1 MAAGRRAQQ
10 AARGRRKKLKARLT
24 WERQGGR
31 EQLIEVGGVPPE
43 LVDRLA
49 PAMGAD
55 LEDALTVLSLCNGE
69 IHMDRLPTICDAYS
83 IDLDDELIYRMRMI
97 RREVNS

>member
-1 MAAGRRAQQ
+1 M
-10 AARGRRKKLKARLT
+10 
-24 WERQGGR
+24 
-31 EQLIEVGGVPPE
+31 IEVGGVPPE
-43 LVDRLA
+43 LVDQMA
-49 PAMGAD
+49 PELGEG
-55 LEDALTVLSLCNGE
+55 LEDALTVLSMCNGE